1 MDDRIHAWLDGEIP
15 FDALTAAERT
25 EARALEARI
34 LAAAASMARTATP
47 DLTARV
53 MAALPDAVPGRQPS
67 VAGRQPSLPAP
78 AAVSAGSR
86 LGSWL
91 QSLVPAGGLAPR
103 PAFALAVLALMV
115 GFGLGTLVP
124 SATPDAPI
132 GPTADAEAVVPH
144 VFVRFE
150 LQAFGATDV
159 RLAGSFSGWEAS
171 HELTPVG
178 PGLWAVTLPLEP
190 GVHDYVFVVDGEH
203 HVVDPYAA
211 RVADGFGGYSSRL
224 ALLTPQ
230 I

>member
-15 FDALTAAERT
+15 FEALTDEERA

-34 LAAAASMARTATP
+34 LAAAASMSRTATP

-67 VAGRQPSLPAP
+67 VASRQPSVPAP
-78 AAVSAGSR
+78 AAVSAGAR
-86 LGSWL
+86 FRSWL
-91 QSLVPAGGLAPR
+91 ESLVPAGGLAPR
-103 PAFALAVLALMV
+103 PALAMAALALMV
-115 GFGLGTLVP
+115 GFGLGTLMP
-124 SATPDAPI
+124 RATPAAPM
-132 GPTADAEAVVPH
+132 GPTADADAVVPQ

-150 LQAFGATDV
+150 LEASGATDV
-159 RLAGSFSGWEAS
+159 RLAGSFTGWEAS
-171 HELTPVG
+171 HEMTPVG
-178 PGLWAVTLPLEP
+178 PGLWTVTLPLEP

-203 HVVDPYAA
+203 HVVDPYAP

>member
-15 FDALTAAERT
+15 FDALTDAERA

-34 LAAAASMARTATP
+34 LAAAASMARTPTP

-67 VAGRQPSLPAP
+67 VPAP

-86 LGSWL
+86 LRSWL
-91 QSLVPAGGLAPR
+91 QSLVPAGRLATPR
-103 PAFALAVLALMV
+103 PALALAALALMV

-124 SATPDAPI
+124 RATPAAPM
-132 GPTADAEAVVPH
+132 GPTADADAAVPH

-150 LQAFGATDV
+150 LQASGATDV

-203 HVVDPYAA
+203 HVVDPYAP

>member
-1 MDDRIHAWLDGEIP
+1 MDDRIHAWLDGELP
-15 FDALTAAERT
+15 FESLSEDERV

-34 LAAAASMARTATP
+34 IAASARLAEAPAP

-53 MAALPDAVPGRQPS
+53 MAALPDSAPGRQPS
-67 VAGRQPSLPAP
+67 VPTPAVVP
-78 AAVSAGSR
+78 VASR
-86 LGSWL
+86 FRSWL

-103 PAFALAVLALMV
+103 PALALAALALMV
-115 GFGLGTLVP
+115 GFGLGTLLP
-124 SATPDAPI
+124 RTTPADPFGPAATGHAAGADTEAPQI
-132 GPTADAEAVVPH
+132 
-144 VFVRFE
+144 FVRFE
-150 LQAFGATDV
+150 LAASGATDV

-171 HELTPVG
+171 HEMTPVG

-190 GVHDYVFVVDGEH
+190 GVHDYVFLVDGEH
-203 HVVDPYAA
+203 HVVDPYAP

>member
-15 FDALTAAERT
+15 FDALTDEERA

-34 LAAAASMARTATP
+34 LAAAASMIGTVTP

-53 MAALPDAVPGRQPS
+53 MAALPDSMPGRQPS
-67 VAGRQPSLPAP
+67 VP
-78 AAVSAGSR
+78 VSAVVSARSR
-86 LGSWL
+86 FSSWL

-103 PAFALAVLALMV
+103 PAFALAALALMV

-124 SATPDAPI
+124 RATPAAPM
-132 GPTADAEAVVPH
+132 GPTAEADAVVPH
-144 VFVRFE
+144 VFVRFDLE
-150 LQAFGATDV
+150 ASGATDV
-159 RLAGSFSGWEAS
+159 RLAGSFSGWEVS

-178 PGLWAVTLPLEP
+178 PGLWTVTLPLEP

-203 HVVDPYAA
+203 HVVDPYAP
-211 RVADGFGGYSSRL
+211 RVADGFGGFSSRL